1 MMAGDDAILR
11 TSAVRRSLE
20 KQDVNIAD
28 TIQEVDRAAER
39 KLRLKIDLMIV
50 PTIMLLY
57 LFCFIDRANIG
68 NARIAGLD
76 DDLGMTGLDYNA
88 TLSIFYVSYTVFEIP
103 SNILC
108 KIIGPGWFI
117 PLLTVLFGI
126 CSICT
131 AFVKN
136 VPQIMAVRFLLGL
149 FEAGMLPGIAYYLSR
164 WYRRSE
170 LTFRLSLYIVMGP
183 LAGAFGGLLASAI
196 LTLDGFANVTSW
208 RMIFMIEG
216 IITVGLG
223 LIGFVILTDRPDTAR
238 WLSSEEKE
246 LAAWRVRS
254 ERVGT
259 REVLDKMDKKK
270 LWRGITNPVVI
281 STSFIFLF
289 CNVTVQGLG
298 FFAPT
303 IVRSI
308 YPERSIIQQ
317 QLFTVPPYVVGAFF
331 TLLLPLISWRI
342 DKRQIFIIL
351 SAPLGIIGYIM
362 FMAIETSSVRY
373 GATFL
378 IASGTFSLG
387 ALTNGQVSANVVS
400 DSARTM
406 AIGLNV
412 MLGNIGGLVSTWSY
426 VPWDAPDYFIGHGLN
441 LATMSSIL
449 ILSTATFFWMNADN
463 RKRQERESGDLRGL
477 DQLSATELERLDY
490 KHPSFRWRLNISESD
505 FEACEINV
513 AVGSFDLTFT
523 S

>member
-1 MMAGDDAILR
+1 MNRHLTDH
-11 TSAVRRSLE
+11 
-20 KQDVNIAD
+20 
-28 TIQEVDRAAER
+28 
-39 KLRLKIDLMIV
+39 
-50 PTIMLLY
+50 PT
-57 LFCFIDRANIG
+57 G

-76 DDLGMTGLDYNA
+76 VDLGMTGLDYNA
-88 TLSIFYVSYTVFEIP
+88 TLSIFYVSYIIFEIP

-131 AFVKN
+131 AYVNN
-136 VPQIMAVRFLLGL
+136 VPQVMAVRFLLGV

-208 RMIFMIEG
+208 RMIFIIEG

-223 LIGFVILTDRPDTAR
+223 LIGFFTLTDRPDTAR
-238 WLSSEEKE
+238 WLSAEEKE

-254 ERVGT
+254 ERVGAT
-259 REVLDKMDKKK
+259 EVLDKMDKTK
-270 LWRGITNPVVI
+270 LRKGLTNPVVI
-281 STSFIFLF
+281 STSFVFLF

-308 YPERSIIQQ
+308 YPERSIVQQ

-331 TLLLPLISWRI
+331 TLLLPLLSWRL

-362 FMAIETSSVRY
+362 FMAIETPSVRY

-378 IASGTFSLG
+378 IASG
-387 ALTNGQVSANVVS
+387 VSS
-400 DSARTM
+400 S
-406 AIGLNV
+406 
-412 MLGNIGGLVSTWSY
+412 
-426 VPWDAPDYFIGHGLN
+426 PDC
-441 LATMSSIL
+441 SKSIRMC
-449 ILSTATFFWMNADN
+449 S
-463 RKRQERESGDLRGL
+463 
-477 DQLSATELERLDY
+477 
-490 KHPSFRWRLNISESD
+490 
-505 FEACEINV
+505 C
-513 AVGSFDLTFT
+513 
-523 S
+523 